1 MKGLSF
7 YVKTYGCQMNVY
19 DSDKVAA
26 LLAQSGMSKA
36 KSLDEADVV
45 ILNTCH
51 IREKAAHKVYTEL
64 GYLRERKEA
73 RMANGESFI
82 IAVGGC
88 VAQAEGAKMQELAPF
103 VDIVFGTH
111 TYHELPN
118 MIKAIYGDESARG
131 HDREDG
137 RVTSRSREMTFSK
150 RIRPRLLNIEL
161 SNEDKYKS
169 LPLSNSNKKSAFLA
183 IQEGCDKF
191 CTYCVV
197 PHTRGR
203 EASRDAHLI
212 IQEATLMVSN
222 GVKEITLLGQ
232 NVNSY
237 RWEEPGKKW
246 SFASLVR
253 AVCEIDGIERVFYT
267 SSHPIDVTLDII
279 KAHAELPQLMPF
291 WHLPVQSGSTKIL
304 RAMNRHYSA
313 DDYKR
318 TIDQIREHNP
328 NIAMCSDFIVG
339 FPDEN
344 DEDFEQTLDLV
355 RYVNYAQAFSF
366 KYSPRPNTIACDL
379 PRQVDEAIKVER
391 LARLQDLLRE
401 QQTKFNKSC
410 IGQTLSVLFQRH
422 GKGSN
427 QALGKSQFM
436 QSVVVHTLNPETY
449 IESIQ
454 NVRITGATLSC
465 LEGQIPT

>member
-26 LLAQSGMSKA
+26 LLVQSGMSEA
-36 KSLDEADVV
+36 KSLDDADVV
-45 ILNTCH
+45 VLNTCH
-51 IREKAAHKVYTEL
+51 IREKAKHKVYTEL

-73 RMANGESFI
+73 RQAKGKLFI

-88 VAQAEGAKMQELAPF
+88 VAQAEGEKMQELAPF

-118 MIKAIYGDESARG
+118 MIKAICGSTGAGESAKEG
-131 HDREDG
+131 TG
-137 RVTSRSREMTFSK
+137 VSQSLGITLSSRSRS
-150 RIRPRLLNIEL
+150 RLLNIEF
-161 SNEDKYKS
+161 SSEDKYKF
-169 LPLSNSNKKSAFLA
+169 LPLSNSNKKAAFLA
-183 IQEGCDKF
+183 IQEGCNKF

-203 EASRDAHLI
+203 EVSRDAHFI
-212 IQEATLMVSN
+212 IQEAALMASN

-237 RWEEPGKKW
+237 RWDEPGKKW

-253 AVCEIDGIERVFYT
+253 SICEIDGIERVFYT

-291 WHLPVQSGSTKIL
+291 WHLPVQSGSTKVL
-304 RAMNRHYSA
+304 KAMNRHYSA

-339 FPDEN
+339 FPDES
-344 DEDFEQTLDLV
+344 DDDFEQTLDLI

-366 KYSPRPNTIACDL
+366 KYSPRPNTVACNL
-379 PRQVDEAIKVER
+379 PRQIDESIKVER

-410 IGQTLSVLFQRH
+410 IGQILSVLFQRY
-422 GKGSN
+422 GKGPN

-436 QSVVVHTLNPETY
+436 QSVVVHTPNPETY

>member
-1 MKGLSF
+1 
-7 YVKTYGCQMNVY
+7 
-19 DSDKVAA
+19 
-26 LLAQSGMSKA
+26 
-36 KSLDEADVV
+36 
-45 ILNTCH
+45 
-51 IREKAAHKVYTEL
+51 
-64 GYLRERKEA
+64 
-73 RMANGESFI
+73 
-82 IAVGGC
+82 
-88 VAQAEGAKMQELAPF
+88 
-103 VDIVFGTH
+103 
-111 TYHELPN
+111 
-118 MIKAIYGDESARG
+118 
-131 HDREDG
+131 
-137 RVTSRSREMTFSK
+137 
-150 RIRPRLLNIEL
+150 LLNIEF
-161 SNEDKYKS
+161 SSEDKYKS
-169 LPLSNSNKKSAFLA
+169 LPLSNSNKKAAFLA

-203 EASRDAHLI
+203 EISRDAHTI
-212 IQEATLMVSN
+212 VQEATLMASN

-237 RWEEPGKKW
+237 RWDEPGKKW

-253 AVCEIDGIERVFYT
+253 AICEIDGIERVFYT

-304 RAMNRHYSA
+304 KAMNRHYSA

-318 TIDQIREHNP
+318 TIDQIRKYNP

-339 FPDEN
+339 FPGESD
-344 DEDFEQTLDLV
+344 DDFEQTLDLV

-366 KYSPRPNTIACDL
+366 KYSPRPNTVACKL
-379 PRQVDEAIKVER
+379 PDQIDEAVKVER
-391 LARLQDLLRE
+391 LARLQDLLRD

-410 IGQTLSVLFQRH
+410 IGQTLSVLFQRY
-422 GKGSN
+422 GKGPN

-436 QSVVVHTLNPETY
+436 QSVVVHTPNPETY